1 MHRII
6 TQVDVNEVE
15 EWLVIVRGFRNGS
28 YQIFLQR

>member
-1 MHRII
+1 MHRVI

-15 EWLVIVRGFRNGS
+15 EWLVIVRGFGNSS